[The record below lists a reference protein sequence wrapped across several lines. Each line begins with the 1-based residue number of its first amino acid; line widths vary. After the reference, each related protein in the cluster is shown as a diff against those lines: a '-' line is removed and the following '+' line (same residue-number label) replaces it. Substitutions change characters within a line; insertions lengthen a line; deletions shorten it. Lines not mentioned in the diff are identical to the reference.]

1 MTIKELF
8 AQEEN
13 ISLRKLAQ
21 AADVSYQMLL
31 KAAKKPIAGEV
42 YDAQAI
48 NYDEVEK
55 LLTKHEFDFESIDVN
70 ELKREVQ
77 SKALKFED
85 IDMKAQYTI
94 RNSEDVWEVACIT
107 SEMIC
112 LKTGE
117 TLRAMSITTFLHQTP
132 KVVTNENVEE

>member
-31 KAAKKPIAGEV
+31 KAAKNPVAGEV

-55 LLTKHEFDFESIDVN
+55 LLTKHEFDFESIDVSV
-70 ELKREVQ
+70 LKKEAQ

-85 IDMKAQYTI
+85 IDIKAQYTI
-94 RNSEDVWEVACIT
+94 RNSDDVWEVAYIT

-132 KVVTNENVEE
+132 KVVTDNDAEE